1 MYIFISCLFMFYISM
16 SSFFYMKSHLLT
28 MLMVLEFMSVTLLLM
43 LLNFL
48 CSFVYDLSI
57 LIYFIIV
64 LVCEAVMG
72 LVLLTLFV
80 RCHGS
85 DYFQISSVFL
95 C

>member
-1 MYIFISCLFMFYISM
+1 MFYIGM
-16 SSFFYMKSHLLT
+16 GSFFCMKSHLLT
-28 MLMVLEFMSVTLLLM
+28 SLILLEFMSITLLFV

-48 CSFVYDLSI
+48 VGFMLDLSI

-72 LVLLTLFV
+72 LILLTLVV

-85 DYFQISSVFL
+85 DYFQVSSLFL

>member
-1 MYIFISCLFMFYISM
+1 MYVFISCLLMFYISL
-16 SSFFYMKSHLLT
+16 SSFFYVKSHLLT
-28 MLMVLEFMSVTLLLM
+28 MLMLLEFMSVTLLLM

-48 CSFVYDLSI
+48 SGFIYDLSI

-72 LVLLTLFV
+72 LILLTLFV

-85 DYFQISSVFL
+85 DYFQVSSVFL

>member
-1 MYIFISCLFMFYISM
+1 MYICVASIFMFYVSL
-16 SSFFYMKSHLLT
+16 SNFFFMKSHLLT
-28 MLMVLEFMSVTLLLM
+28 MLMLLEFMSITVLLM

-48 CSFVYDLSI
+48 SQFVYDSSSLV
-57 LIYFIIV
+57 YFVII

-72 LVLLTLFV
+72 LVLLTLYV

-85 DYFQISSVFL
+85 DYFQVSSLFS

>member
-1 MYIFISCLFMFYISM
+1 MYIFVSCIFMFFVGMGSFIFIS
-16 SSFFYMKSHLLT
+16 SHLLT
-28 MLMVLEFMSVTLLLM
+28 MLMLLEFMSVTLLFL

-48 CSFVYDLSI
+48 VGFVCDLSI

-72 LVLLTLFV
+72 LILLTLFV

-85 DYFQISSVFL
+85 DYFQVSSMVT

>member
-1 MYIFISCLFMFYISM
+1 MYIFISCLFMFSISAG
-16 SSFFYMKSHLLT
+16 SFFYLKSHLIA
-28 MLMVLEFMSVTLLLM
+28 MLMLLEFMSIVLLFL

-48 CSFVYDLSI
+48 VGFAYDLCTV
-57 LIYFIIV
+57 IYFIIV

-72 LVLLTLFV
+72 LVLVTLFV

-85 DYFQISSVFL
+85 DYSQVSLMHV

>member
-1 MYIFISCLFMFYISM
+1 MYIFVSCIFMFYIGM
-16 SSFFYMKSHLLT
+16 MSFFYVKSHLLT
-28 MLMVLEFMSVTLLLM
+28 MLMLLEFMSITFLFM
-43 LLNFL
+43 LFNFL
-48 CSFVYDLSI
+48 INFIYDLSI

-72 LVLLTLFV
+72 LILLTLFV

-85 DYFQISSVFL
+85 DYFQVSSMFL

>member
-1 MYIFISCLFMFYISM
+1 MFISCVFMFYTGM
-16 SSFFYMKSHLLT
+16 MGFFYVKSHLLT
-28 MLMVLEFMSVTLLLM
+28 MLMLLEFMSITFLFM
-43 LLNFL
+43 LFNFL
-48 CSFVYDLSI
+48 TNFAYDLSI

-72 LVLLTLFV
+72 LILLTLFV

-85 DYFQISSVFL
+85 DYFQVSSLFL